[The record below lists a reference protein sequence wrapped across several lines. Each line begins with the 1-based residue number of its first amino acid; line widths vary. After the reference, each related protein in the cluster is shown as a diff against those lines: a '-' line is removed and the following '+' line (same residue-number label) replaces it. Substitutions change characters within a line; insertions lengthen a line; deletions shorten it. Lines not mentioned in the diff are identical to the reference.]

1 MPINRDDK
9 TVRKDRR
16 CDENG
21 DGADERCVL
30 FFTLLILGAPRDARR
45 RSRFDP
51 HAPIGTIL

>member
-30 FFTLLILGAPRDARR
+30 FFTLLLLGAPETRDVDPASIPTR
-45 RSRFDP
+45 RSV
-51 HAPIGTIL
+51 